1 MKTLQ
6 IIAITVLF
14 LSGMLS
20 CDTDKEN
27 ISPGKTSS
35 GTPTEVGK
43 PTGTVTSKMI
53 GTQGGSI
60 STADGKLTLTFP
72 AGALSKETNITIR
85 PVENKAWG
93 GVGIGYEF
101 GPDGSEFARPVTFTY
116 RYNDKEISGAS
127 LDNMAL
133 AFQDQNKIWQ
143 ATAPL
148 TVNKT
153 QKTITGAIRHFSWW
167 SMITKY
173 RLTPEYDT
181 VQVKQIKELQI
192 EYLESEWP
200 WSTDPNSI
208 ELLLAPLEAPK
219 LADRTAISKIYLNG
233 VDCTTEQPKDQSSG
247 LLGFANKGNKAVI
260 MYTAPSKKPEAAYN
274 PVAISVELS
283 HAGKAKLLLV
293 SNLYIN
299 VENTFSIDGSN
310 SSNIAIHAAASSGL
324 LYMNFEDNMGNTLN
338 VYCQNF
344 KVGKFPF
351 NINDTYVGAMHT
363 SKKKAGSSVYKHCR
377 EDRSEP
383 GMIIIEKIYKDNG
396 KTIMKGQISGTVCT
410 KHETDEKC
418 NVTVHETMK
427 VNADF
432 TIALD
437 VY

>member
-1 MKTLQ
+1 
-6 IIAITVLF
+6 
-14 LSGMLS
+14 
-20 CDTDKEN
+20 
-27 ISPGKTSS
+27 
-35 GTPTEVGK
+35 
-43 PTGTVTSKMI
+43 
-53 GTQGGSI
+53 
-60 STADGKLTLTFP
+60 
-72 AGALSKETNITIR
+72 
-85 PVENKAWG
+85 
-93 GVGIGYEF
+93 
-101 GPDGSEFARPVTFTY
+101 
-116 RYNDKEISGAS
+116 
-127 LDNMAL
+127 
-133 AFQDQNKIWQ
+133 
-143 ATAPL
+143 
-148 TVNKT
+148 
-153 QKTITGAIRHFSWW
+153 
-167 SMITKY
+167 MITKY

-283 HAGKAKLLLV
+283 HAGKARLLLV

-299 VENTFSIDGSN
+299 VENTFSVDGSN

-377 EDRSEP
+377 EDRSES